1 MMMEPSV
8 ICLKEVRKQAG
19 QAIEY
24 ILQSMEITDL
34 LFYGFEKEKYLVLPN
49 NKIYSYGGL
58 HTTLHTPNSRY
69 IFREFECCMECMAVS
84 ESVSLR
90 VLNDQI
96 FVRPHTTLH
105 TPNSR
110 YIFRDF

>member
-1 MMMEPSV
+1 M
-8 ICLKEVRKQAG
+8 QQTG
-19 QAIEY
+19 QVIEY
-24 ILQSMEITDL
+24 IVQSVEITNL
-34 LFYGFEKEKYLVLPN
+34 LFYGFKNEKYLVLPN

-58 HTTLHTPNSRY
+58 HTPLHTPNSRY
-69 IFREFECCMECMAVS
+69 IFREFECCMKCMAVS